1 MMFGNKVCLANTL
14 YDALFLQMEQQSN
27 SIFSLQYW
35 LLCISSLVFFASFNM
50 LIPELP
56 DYLSKLGGAESKGLI
71 ISLFTLTAGLS
82 RPFSGRLT
90 DRIGRVPVMAFGSL
104 VCFVCGFFYPLVT
117 TVFPFLMLRLVHG
130 FSTGFKPT
138 GTAAYI
144 ADIVPIN
151 RRGEAMGMHGLM
163 SSFGMAFGPALGSW
177 IADTFG
183 MNVLF
188 YVSSMFALISIAI
201 LYNMKETLPK
211 SHQEKFT
218 LNSLKVT
225 QNDVFDIMVL
235 PAAIV
240 MFLTAFS
247 FGAVA
252 TLSPDLSK
260 SIGLHNKGFYF
271 LIYTLASLFI
281 RLLAGKVSDKNGR
294 IPVLR
299 WGCFA
304 LIISMGFTAF
314 AHNVYLFVIA
324 AIFFGVAQGVLSPI
338 LQAWTIDLCDEN
350 NRGRALAT
358 MYICMEA
365 GIGLGAFFSAEIY
378 HNSIARM
385 PYAFLI
391 MGSLAVLAFA
401 YLFSGKVRR
410 MKAAF

>member
-1 MMFGNKVCLANTL
+1 
-14 YDALFLQMEQQSN
+14 MEQQSESE
-27 SIFSLQYW
+27 SIFSFQYW

-56 DYLSKLGGAESKGLI
+56 DYLSKLGGSEYKGLI
-71 ISLFTLTAGLS
+71 ISLFTLTAGFS

-117 TVFPFLMLRLVHG
+117 SVFPFLFLRLAHG

-144 ADIVPIN
+144 ADIVPAS

-177 IADTFG
+177 IADTFS

-211 SHQEKFT
+211 KQQEKLT
-218 LNSLKVT
+218 LKTFKIT
-225 QNDVFDIMVL
+225 QSDIFDEMVL
-235 PAAIV
+235 PAAVVI
-240 MFLTAFS
+240 FLTSFS
-247 FGAVA
+247 FGAIA

-260 SIGLHNKGFYF
+260 NIGLHNKGLYF

-281 RLLAGKVSDKNGR
+281 RFMAGKISDKNGR
-294 IPVLR
+294 VPVLR

-304 LIISMGFTAF
+304 LIIAMGFTAF
-314 AHNVYLFVIA
+314 AHNIYLFAIA
-324 AIFFGVAQGVLSPI
+324 AIFFGMAQGVLSPI
-338 LQAWTIDLCDEN
+338 LQAWTIDLCDEH

-358 MYICMEA
+358 MYISMEA
-365 GIGLGAFFSAEIY
+365 GIGLGAYLSAEIY
-378 HNSIARM
+378 QNKIYRM

-391 MGSLAVLAFA
+391 TGSLSILAFA
-401 YLFSGKVRR
+401 YLFSPKVRR
-410 MKAAF
+410 IKAAF

>member
-1 MMFGNKVCLANTL
+1 
-14 YDALFLQMEQQSN
+14 MEQQSN

-144 ADIVPIN
+144 ADIVPVN

-177 IADTFG
+177 IADTFS

-211 SHQEKFT
+211 EQKEKFT
-218 LNSLKVT
+218 LSSLKIN

-314 AHNVYLFVIA
+314 ANNVYLFVIA
-324 AIFFGVAQGVLSPI
+324 AIFFGIAQGVLSPI

-365 GIGLGAFFSAEIY
+365 GIGLGAFLSAEIY
-378 HNSIARM
+378 QNSISRM

-391 MGSLAVLAFA
+391 MGGLAVLGFA

>member
-1 MMFGNKVCLANTL
+1 M
-14 YDALFLQMEQQSN
+14 
-27 SIFSLQYW
+27 
-35 LLCISSLVFFASFNM
+35 VFFASFNM

-56 DYLSKLGGAESKGLI
+56 DYLSKLGGSEYKGLI
-71 ISLFTLTAGLS
+71 ISLFTLTAGFS

-117 TVFPFLMLRLVHG
+117 TVFPFLFLRLAHG

-144 ADIVPIN
+144 ADIVPAS

-177 IADTFG
+177 IADNFS

-188 YVSSMFALISIAI
+188 YVSSLFALISIAI

-211 SHQEKFT
+211 NQQEKLT
-218 LNSLKVT
+218 LKTFKIT
-225 QNDVFDIMVL
+225 QSDIFDEMVL
-235 PAAIV
+235 PAAVVI
-240 MFLTAFS
+240 FLTSFS
-247 FGAVA
+247 FGAIA

-260 SIGLHNKGFYF
+260 SIGLHNKGLYF

-281 RLLAGKVSDKNGR
+281 RFMAGKISDKNGR
-294 IPVLR
+294 VPVLR

-304 LIISMGFTAF
+304 LIIAMGFTAF
-314 AHNVYLFVIA
+314 AHNIYLFAIA
-324 AIFFGVAQGVLSPI
+324 AIFFGMAQGVLSPI
-338 LQAWTIDLCDEN
+338 LQAWTIDLCDEH

-358 MYICMEA
+358 MYISMEA
-365 GIGLGAFFSAEIY
+365 GIGLGAFLSAEIY
-378 HNSIARM
+378 QNKIYRM

-391 MGSLAVLAFA
+391 MGSLSILAFA
-401 YLFSGKVRR
+401 YLFSPRVRR
-410 MKAAF
+410 IKAAF